1 MDTRGKETTMAEAAL
16 ATPVLDLL
24 WTAMDALLDA
34 ADRVAPGSHL
44 ERCIEVAIRQ
54 CALAVIPA
62 KEAAQLERFEA
73 AREIA

>member
-1 MDTRGKETTMAEAAL
+1 MDTQRNATTMPDAAL

-34 ADRVAPGSHL
+34 ADHVPAASHL
-44 ERCIEVAIRQ
+44 ERCVEVAIRQ

-62 KEAAQLERFEA
+62 KEAALLERFEA
-73 AREIA
+73 ARAIA